1 MAENT
6 NLEFAIRILR
16 TMTDYKK
23 IVFGRRRLVPLEF
36 SEFSDYVMTVEWL
49 WSEVDFC
56 RWAWNTLQGAGVI
69 VESECHTFIAVKRF
83 RELDKAVQ
91 KREEKKQETKKE
103 PVFDN
108 LERTDLKDFKEKSK
122 VVIGILSKYGRQGAS
137 FAKLYRLGWEKK
149 KISRG
154 DMKAILGIL
163 MGRGVIRCE
172 DDMYYLI

>member
-1 MAENT
+1 MVGSRLLQMG
-6 NLEFAIRILR
+6 LEHAAR
-16 TMTDYKK
+16 
-23 IVFGRRRLVPLEF
+23 GR
-36 SEFSDYVMTVEWL
+36 SY
-49 WSEVDFC
+49 
-56 RWAWNTLQGAGVI
+56 
-69 VESECHTFIAVKRF
+69 
-83 RELDKAVQ
+83 
-91 KREEKKQETKKE
+91 
-103 PVFDN
+103 